1 MRAFSLLPSPF
12 FLAESRE
19 IQGSHVADTT
29 RSNIPFVM
37 YLDCLSY
44 RFQQMTSTPSTGPG
58 TPKHPDAAYV
68 MKMMLGSV
76 KKSYE
81 QRVSGIEPG
90 IFVHDV
96 ASVVRGRCPIM
107 DPSLK
112 NYLDGAT
119 LNSEEVFSLSDTH
132 SSDASSVHMPLYY
145 DVWATMTGSWASEI

>member
-1 MRAFSLLPSPF
+1 
-12 FLAESRE
+12 
-19 IQGSHVADTT
+19 
-29 RSNIPFVM
+29 M

-68 MKMMLGSV
+68 MKMMLGSL

-81 QRVSGIEPG
+81 RRVSVIEPG
-90 IFVHDV
+90 FFVNDV

-107 DPSLK
+107 DLSLK
-112 NYLDGAT
+112 NYFDGAT
-119 LNSEEVFSLSDTH
+119 LNYEEPFSLTDTP
-132 SSDASSVHMPLYY
+132 SSDACSVNVPLYY